1 MSRLI
6 SVNVGLPRDV
16 AWQGKVVF
24 TGVWKY
30 PLPGRAL
37 VRKLNVA
44 GDGQGD
50 VAGHGGEY
58 RAVMVYQVDS
68 YRYWEQYLG
77 RKDFTLGQFGENFTV
92 DGLADDEVCIGDRYQ
107 IGSALFEVTQP
118 RVTCYR
124 LGLRMDRPDM
134 AALVVA
140 QHRPGFYFRVLQEGE
155 VGAGD
160 EIVKVSDGPERIT
173 VADIDGIL
181 YLPGHAR
188 ERLNRALKVPALS
201 AGWVESL
208 RALAADKQGSGNA
221 GLTRSLSPKPAWKG
235 FRPLRV
241 DRIDR
246 ESETVQSFTLGAPDG
261 EGLPPALPG
270 QFLVIKLQTAA
281 GANALL
287 RNYSLSGEPGADSY
301 RISVKREPNGV
312 ASQFLHTSVKT
323 GDMLQA
329 SAPRGTFSLQAGEG
343 PVVLIS
349 AGVGITPLL
358 AMLYS
363 LAASRATRP
372 IWWIHG
378 TRNGNEHPFAA
389 ESRTLLSDLSQ
400 VHSFVV
406 YSRPTPTDRLGV
418 DYGKAGRVDLS
429 TIVGL
434 NIPKDADFYL
444 CGPTLFLK
452 DLRASLTD
460 WGVAKEQ
467 LHSES
472 FGPGEALSPGILN
485 SVQRAVHAP
494 ADEPASG
501 QQVAFTRSGLT
512 VHWNAK
518 YQSLLELAEA
528 CDVPV
533 RWSCRTGVCHMCET
547 GLVGGTVQYE
557 PCPLDSPADGNLLLC
572 CSKPNGNV
580 ELDL

>member
-6 SVNVGLPRDV
+6 SVNVGMPRNV
-16 AWQGKVVF
+16 AWQGKMVF
-24 TGVWKY
+24 TGIWKY

-50 VAGHGGEY
+50 LAGHGGEH
-58 RAVMVYQVDS
+58 RAVMLYQVDS

-124 LGLRMDRPDM
+124 LGLRMDRPEM

-140 QHRPGFYFRVLQEGE
+140 HHRPGFYFRVLQEGE

-173 VADIDGIL
+173 VADIDGML
-181 YLPGHAR
+181 YLPGHTR
-188 ERLNRALKVPALS
+188 ERLEQALRIPALS

-208 RALAADKQGSGNA
+208 RALAADKQASGNV
-221 GLTRSLSPKPAWKG
+221 GLTGSPSPRPAWKG

-241 DRIDR
+241 DRVDR

-261 EGLPPALPG
+261 ERLPPALPG

-281 GANALL
+281 NANALL
-287 RNYSLSGEPGADSY
+287 RNYSLSGRPGADAY
-301 RISVKREPNGV
+301 RISVKREANGV
-312 ASQFLHTSVKT
+312 ASNFLHTSVKT

-363 LAASRATRP
+363 LAASQATRP
-372 IWWIHG
+372 IWWIYG
-378 TRNGNEHPFAA
+378 TRNGNEHPFGV

-400 VHSFVV
+400 AHSFVV
-406 YSRPTPTDRLGV
+406 YSRPTPTDRSGL
-418 DYGKAGRVDLS
+418 DYDKAGRVDLS
-429 TIVGL
+429 TIVSL

-467 LHSES
+467 LHWES
-472 FGPGEALSPGILN
+472 FGPGEPLSPGILN
-485 SVQRAVHAP
+485 SAQHAVHAP
-494 ADEPASG
+494 ADDPASG
-501 QQVAFTRSGLT
+501 QQVTFTRSGLT

-547 GLVGGTVQYE
+547 GLIGGTVEYE
-557 PCPLDSPADGNLLLC
+557 PCPLDAPADGNLLLC